1 VSNELERAADAVVV
15 AALAVQLRTT
25 TSLTPEERAGV
36 AAVVEAL
43 ASDRETLKTQN
54 AELLAEINR
63 LKAMAHVPGLKRCAK
78 CGFQL
83 LTSTMHVE
91 SGALGANNKPVDC
104 LNGCGPMWP
113 VTERQAANEAIDR
126 EEKLKAQNAD
136 LVEAL
141 THVTDLLNDPGVGDL
156 EQWKRGVR
164 EWTSRARALAKA
176 GGK

>member
-1 VSNELERAADAVVV
+1 
-15 AALAVQLRTT
+15 
-25 TSLTPEERAGV
+25 
-36 AAVVEAL
+36 
-43 ASDRETLKTQN
+43 
-54 AELLAEINR
+54 
-63 LKAMAHVPGLKRCAK
+63 
-78 CGFQL
+78 
-83 LTSTMHVE
+83 
-91 SGALGANNKPVDC
+91 
-104 LNGCGPMWP
+104 MWP